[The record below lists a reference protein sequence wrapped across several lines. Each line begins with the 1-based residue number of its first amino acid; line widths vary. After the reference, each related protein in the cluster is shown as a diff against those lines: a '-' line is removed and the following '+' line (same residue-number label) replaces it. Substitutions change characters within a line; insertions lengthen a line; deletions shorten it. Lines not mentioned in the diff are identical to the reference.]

1 MATNKIIPSL
11 WVDDRIDDAIAFYTG
26 IFEDSRVTDLI
37 RRDPGGPAFTAM
49 IELAGQKFFLLN
61 GAGSPSPFPFSQAV
75 SFLVDCADQAE
86 VDYFW
91 TAFVG
96 GGGSE
101 SMCGWC
107 KDRFGL
113 YWQVVPR
120 QLYSTVMGPD
130 PAGAQRATDAML
142 GMKKLI
148 VAELEQAYRGS

>member
-11 WVDDRIDDAIAFYTG
+11 WVDDRIDEAIAFYTG
-26 IFEDSRVTDLI
+26 LFEGGRVTHLI
-37 RRDPGGPAFTAM
+37 RRDPAGPAFTAM
-49 IELAGQKFFLLN
+49 IELAGQKLFLLN
-61 GAGSPSPFPFSQAV
+61 GAGSPSPFPFTQAV
-75 SFLVDCADQAE
+75 SLMVDCADQDE
-86 VDYFW
+86 VDHFW
-91 TAFVG
+91 DAFVG

-120 QLYSTVMGPD
+120 QLYTTVMGPD
-130 PAGAQRATDAML
+130 AAGAQRATDAML

-148 VAELEQAYRGS
+148 VAELERAYAGG